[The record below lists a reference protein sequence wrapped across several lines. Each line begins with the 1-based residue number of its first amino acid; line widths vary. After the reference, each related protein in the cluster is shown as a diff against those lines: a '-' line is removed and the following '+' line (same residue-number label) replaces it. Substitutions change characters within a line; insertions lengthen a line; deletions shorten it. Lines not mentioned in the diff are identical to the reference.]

1 MEVSFSY
8 PVAMPS
14 IDESGDDRQH
24 IWRNSEKKRRDSP
37 VSQGLDES
45 GKEIGHGG
53 GGDDAE
59 EHDHLKRIR
68 SACKMQVEDEVQT
81 RIHILISKA
90 AIFIPP
96 QKL

>member
-1 MEVSFSY
+1 
-8 PVAMPS
+8 MPS
-14 IDESGDDRQH
+14 VDESCDDCQN
-24 IWRNSEKKRRDSP
+24 IWRGSEKKRLNSP
-37 VSQGLDES
+37 VSQGLDDS
-45 GKEIGHGG
+45 GKEVGNGG

-59 EHDHLKRIR
+59 EHDHLKGFYQRR
-68 SACKMQVEDEVQT
+68 RMQVKDEVQT